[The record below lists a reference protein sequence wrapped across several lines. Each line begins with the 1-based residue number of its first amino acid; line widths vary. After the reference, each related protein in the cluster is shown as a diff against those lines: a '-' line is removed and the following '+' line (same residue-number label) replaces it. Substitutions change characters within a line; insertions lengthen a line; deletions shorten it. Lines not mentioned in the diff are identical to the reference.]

1 MSLDL
6 LHPSFLINPTEQSPR
21 RYPYRNFGTTVLSYY
36 VIGLE
41 LVLPLL
47 SEAAVEKEENKDRF
61 NGYTYDIGTDQLQ
74 IPVAFETRNGTQDI
88 LEVIAKQQEQS
99 KASSETDGNTAN
111 ETTAITVAV
120 TTEKQTL
127 PSRAPLNKADFPN
140 TFKLENGKRVCEKK
154 NDKPGF
160 SKENNKGKKHMDME
174 CCLDPDEIA
183 NPWCTYSPNYAK
195 FLTPA
200 HQTCLQSKP
209 AKACKKV
216 Y

>member
-41 LVLPLL
+41 LVSPLL
-47 SEAAVEKEENKDRF
+47 SEAKVEIEENKDRF
-61 NGYTYDIGTDQLQ
+61 NGHTYDIDTDQLQ
-74 IPVAFETRNGTQDI
+74 IPVVFETHNSTQDI
-88 LEVIAKQQEQS
+88 LEVIATQQQAFAGTES
-99 KASSETDGNTAN
+99 NTATLTDK
-111 ETTAITVAV
+111 TTVSFV
-120 TTEKQTL
+120 VEKQVS
-127 PSRAPLNKADFPN
+127 PKRAPLNKADYPN
-140 TFKLENGKRVCEKK
+140 TFRLENGRLVCEKK
-154 NDKPGF
+154 NDKPSF

-200 HQTCLQSKP
+200 HQTCLQTKS

-216 Y
+216 F